1 MAKSLSERIAARTV
15 KKKPSRSAQN
25 RAAFLALRVDIKQ
38 ALDDGWPVKSI
49 WETLHEEGKVDFSYQ
64 AFRGYANRLVLSP
77 PATDPPAPLLA
88 ARRGVRAPRGR
99 RDRAALVPPPPPPES
114 RRSGR
119 SFRPGFDVPGI
130 CLTGKPPRLE
140 CAPPEAPLACS
151 VM

>member
-64 AFRGYANRLVLSP
+64 AFRGYANRLILSP
-77 PATDPPAPLLA
+77 PATETPLPAAERLPTQGPSNEPKQAIPKPAEKKPDPATGFTFNSAPKKEDL
-88 ARRGVRAPRGR
+88 
-99 RDRAALVPPPPPPES
+99 
-114 RRSGR
+114 
-119 SFRPGFDVPGI
+119 I
-130 CLTGKPPRLE
+130 
-140 CAPPEAPLACS
+140 
-151 VM
+151 